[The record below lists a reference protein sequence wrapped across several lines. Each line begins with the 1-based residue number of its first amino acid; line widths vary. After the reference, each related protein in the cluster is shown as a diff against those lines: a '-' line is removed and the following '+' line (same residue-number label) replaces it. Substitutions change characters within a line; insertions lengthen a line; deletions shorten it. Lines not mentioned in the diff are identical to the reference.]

1 MFSRQR
7 NQLKQILNII
17 IIRPTIVQLRL
28 ENYFIKKML
37 V

>member
-28 ENYFIKKML
+28 ENYFIKKIL